1 MKFLTAAVTLL
12 CSMSVFAGPVDFGQA
27 ADYNLFLKQNFNVSG
42 SDTQGRIAVG
52 GNVVVNGGHDV
63 GFKID
68 AFGMGSGPSL
78 VVGGSV
84 LKSGSGHLNVYEDG
98 AHLAPH
104 SGDLVYAG
112 TVSGSNIEANLIKVN
127 ANQLPVDFDSAFAHL
142 NQLSQDLAGRT
153 VSAVTE
159 HQWSQLNFNPTS
171 TPEDNV
177 YVFNVTQE
185 QINASTDWFVNGVAD
200 NATIIF
206 NVSNPNS
213 IAAGQGNWTG
223 YDCDAGQTG
232 CVHLKQHS
240 VIINGKRTGEYYEE
254 HNLEGRLASQV
265 LYNFAGATQVNL
277 ATDVFGS
284 VLAPNA
290 AIYANPSVIWGQV
303 MANSWEGNM
312 QINYDPFTPVGSNP
326 PSQVSEP
333 SLIALFALLAGLLLW
348 RRGTTTNRQAALA

>member
-12 CSMSVFAGPVDFGQA
+12 CSLSVLAGPVDFGQA
-27 ADYNLFLKQNFNVSG
+27 SDYNLFLKQNFNING
-42 SDTQGRIAVG
+42 SDTQGRVAVG
-52 GNVVVNGGHDV
+52 GDMVVNGGHDV

-78 VVGGSV
+78 VVAGNV
-84 LKSGSGHLNVYEDG
+84 IKTGSGNLNVYEDG
-98 AHLAPH
+98 AHLSPH

-112 TVSGSNIEANLIKVN
+112 SVSGNNIEANLIQVDS
-127 ANQLPVDFDSAFAHL
+127 NQLPVDFDSAFNHL
-142 NQLSQDLAGRT
+142 NQLSQELAGRT
-153 VSAVTE
+153 VSATTE
-159 HQWSQLNFNPTS
+159 HKWSQLEFNPTT
-171 TPEDNV
+171 TPPDNV

-185 QINASTDWFVNGVAD
+185 QINASVDWFVNGVAED
-200 NATIIF
+200 ATIIF
-206 NVSNPNS
+206 NISNPNG

-223 YDCDAGQTG
+223 YDCDAGQSG

-240 VIINGKRTGEYYEE
+240 VFINGKRTGEYYKE
-254 HNLEGRLASQV
+254 HNLEGRLSSQV

-290 AIYANPSVIWGQV
+290 AIYANPSVVWGQV

-312 QINYDPFTPVGSNP
+312 QINYDPFSPVGSNP
-326 PSQVSEP
+326 PSPVSEP
-333 SLIALFALLAGLLLW
+333 SLVALFALLAGLLLW
-348 RRGTTTNRQAALA
+348 RRGTATNRQVALA